1 MGLGVD
7 YRRGLVVALLV
18 ATAMT
23 APAGAQEQPKAHA
36 NYIFETHYELR
47 AGAADA
53 FDDYWAALQDGSRR
67 GALAIVRY
75 VDSVDDPER
84 TRRVVSLPVAQLAE
98 YGLDRR
104 NEDMLRSAM
113 GAEAAAAI
121 ISAFNQAQESRTSY
135 LRQYR
140 PDLSVNRER
149 HHRGSRAE
157 VSMVTTVEG
166 REPVFERVW
175 RRAAD
180 AYRRVAPE
188 SVVVVARTLVGGGPQ
203 FEIVRPLREGYSLD
217 PVEAVRRADGAS
229 AARTFETDLREV
241 VVSWRTATYTNL
253 GFDTIGHVQEA
264 HR

>member
-1 MGLGVD
+1 VD
-7 YRRGLVVALLV
+7 YRWRLVVLLLV
-18 ATAMT
+18 AMT
-23 APAGAQEQPKAHA
+23 GPAGAQEQRSSERA

-53 FDDYWAALQDGSRR
+53 FDDYWAALQDSARR
-67 GALAIVRY
+67 GAPAIVRY
-75 VDSVDDPER
+75 VDGVDDPER
-84 TRRVVSLPVAQLAE
+84 MRRVVSLPVAQLTE

-104 NEDMLRSAM
+104 NEDILRSAM

-166 REPVFERVW
+166 REPAFERLW

-180 AYRRVAPE
+180 AYRRIAPE

-203 FEIVRPLREGYSLD
+203 FEIVRPLREGYGLD
-217 PVEAVRRADGAS
+217 PVEAVRRAEGAS
-229 AARTFETDLREV
+229 AARTFEADLREV
-241 VVSWRTATYTNL
+241 VVSWRTVTHTNL